1 MSSEKIDDMDRT
13 IALKREL
20 RDAEAL
26 TTFGSNRGK
35 ALMDEANVF
44 LSSIIRTTDERLT
57 SGLMQQRQNA
67 TWLRWASMVGGL
79 VITLVVSGAILTIY
93 RYTREVSQ
101 TRDQVQLLNA
111 SLEQRVKDRTADLV
125 HARDKAEVLLAEVN
139 HRVANSLAMVS
150 SLVSLQSRTMQD
162 KTAQN
167 ALKETQG
174 RIDAIASVHKRLYS
188 SGDARFVDFDE
199 YLSSLLNNVETA
211 MREEGHGAS
220 LRYDLDAL
228 KLKPDMSVNLGVIV
242 TELVT
247 NSFKYAYPNR
257 SGEVRVRLKRL
268 SANQAEL
275 VVEDDGVGRGADAAP
290 KGTGLGTRIVNA
302 MARTIGAEVNYFV
315 RHPGCG
321 ARLAFD
327 YPADIG

>member
-1 MSSEKIDDMDRT
+1 
-13 IALKREL
+13 
-20 RDAEAL
+20 
-26 TTFGSNRGK
+26 
-35 ALMDEANVF
+35 MDEANVF

-228 KLKPDMSVNLGVIV
+228 RLKPDMSVNLGVIV